1 MQSAVKKI
9 NKYTDNML
17 LTYCYNCLGVLVY
30 TLVKSIFKNSPNLK
44 VIARKGLLYS
54 IQIYVPCSAIPI
66 GLGILSKPTT
76 APKESANFDFENG
89 GFR

>member
-44 VIARKGLLYS
+44 VIAGKGLLYS
-54 IQIYVPCSAIPI
+54 I
-66 GLGILSKPTT
+66 
-76 APKESANFDFENG
+76 
-89 GFR
+89 